1 MRITAAAIALTVFLL
16 TFSPSASAQSLVV
29 EVTASESGNP
39 LAGVFVSLLDLEGR
53 VVRSG
58 LSNEAGRFVFPL
70 SRKDTFRVQA
80 ELIGR
85 ETRVSGTVAPGEQ
98 DYMTVSLALSVHA
111 IALDAIR
118 VDSDER
124 CRLRPDEASE
134 IIRLWE
140 EVRKALAVQ
149 AWSQR
154 EGLYRLDVSTYE
166 RDLDDTAG
174 RVEHENRRGTSR
186 VTRVP
191 FASLSAQELAN
202 GGFVRPLSDGAYEYY
217 GPDAALLLSDD
228 FLDTHCFRTTRS
240 LDHHGAVGLAFEPVR
255 AGEFSD
261 IRGTL
266 WVDEVTAALRLVEF
280 RYTQLP
286 YAEGEGMAGGRVEF
300 ERLPDGAWMIQK
312 WWIRAPILVRH
323 HNLARAGDTG
333 IRVAGIRE
341 TGGEVVGV
349 SSLERRRIT
358 RVRRGSLRGVVWDSS
373 ASKPLAGATV
383 YLVGTPHRVDTDS
396 AGRFMLNG
404 VPDGLY
410 TVGFTHVRLDTLG
423 IDPPGMEA
431 EVAAGATVAVELA
444 IPPMEALLLAAC
456 RNDEREDHGAALSGT
471 VTDGVRGGP
480 VPGAR
485 VRMEWQEVTHAPVP
499 RAVNRWLEV
508 GTDSNGRYTACGVPI
523 DQSIRIRAILL
534 KSEGPVVETRFLEA
548 AHQPLDLM
556 IALPAVAAVGTD
568 DAGISARRFAQGV
581 QGTIVDRESGDP
593 ITAEVSVRDAS
604 GKVVATGVTNERG
617 FFRLPTATSGRYFL
631 SAEALGY
638 GRIENAVVEVT
649 EGRLSEFEIG
659 IAREALELEP
669 VVVAAESRAFRLEVE
684 GFYRRMDSGF
694 GRFMTPKIFEDR
706 RPRRVTDLLYGV
718 PGAYVADP
726 NTGMGGRAVY
736 FRSGIRA
743 SSFSGATLRPDDVCW
758 PMIYVDRQLVSNGGQ
773 VATGAEPAA
782 LDEVVHPSDVWAMEV
797 YRSPAEV
804 PPEFNGAHAGCG
816 VIVLWTRR
824 SGG

>member
-1 MRITAAAIALTVFLL
+1 MRVVAAAIALKVFLL
-16 TFSPSASAQSLVV
+16 TFSPSAFGQSAVV
-29 EVTASESGNP
+29 QVTASESGNP
-39 LAGVFVSLLDLEGR
+39 LPGVFVSLLDLEGR

-70 SRKDTFRVQA
+70 ARKDTFRVKA
-80 ELIGR
+80 ELMGR
-85 ETRVSGTVAPGEQ
+85 ETRVSGTVAPGDR
-98 DYMTVSLALSVHA
+98 DYITVSLALPVHA

-118 VDSDER
+118 VDSDAR
-124 CRLRPDEASE
+124 CRLRPDDASE

-140 EVRKALAVQ
+140 EVRKALTVQ
-149 AWSQR
+149 AWSER

-166 RDLDDTAG
+166 RDLDDAG
-174 RVEHENRRGTSR
+174 RVEREDRRGTSR

-191 FASLSAQELAN
+191 FASLPAQELTR
-202 GGFVRPLSDGAYEYY
+202 GGFVRPLSEGGYEYH

-228 FLDTHCFRTTRS
+228 FLDTHCFRATRS
-240 LDHHGAVGLAFEPVR
+240 LDHQGAVGLAFEPVR

-266 WVDEVTAALRLVEF
+266 WVDEVTAALRLIEF
-280 RYTQLP
+280 RYTQVP
-286 YAEGEGMAGGRVEF
+286 HAEGEGIAGGRVEF

-358 RVRRGSLRGVVWDSS
+358 QVRRGSLRGVVWDSS
-373 ASKPLAGATV
+373 ASEPLVGATV
-383 YLVGTPHRVDTDS
+383 YLVGTQHRVETDS
-396 AGRFMLNG
+396 AGRFMLNS

-410 TVGFTHVRLDTLG
+410 TVGFTHARLDTLG
-423 IDPPGMEA
+423 FDPPGMEA
-431 EVAAGATVAVELA
+431 EVTSGATVAVELA
-444 IPPMEALLLAAC
+444 IPPMETLLLAAC
-456 RNDEREDHGAALSGT
+456 RNDEQENGGAVLSGT
-471 VTDGVRGGP
+471 VTDEVRGGP

-485 VRMEWQEVTHAPVP
+485 VRMEWQEFTRVAPVLQ
-499 RAVNRWLEV
+499 AVNRWLEV

-523 DQSIRIRAILL
+523 DVSIRIRAILL
-534 KSEGPVVETRFLEA
+534 KSRGPEVEARFSEA
-548 AHQPLDLM
+548 AHQPLDLV
-556 IALPAVAAVGTD
+556 IALPAVAAVGRD
-568 DAGISARRFAQGV
+568 DLGVSASRFAQGV
-581 QGTIVDRESGDP
+581 QGTVVDRQSGDP

-617 FFRLPTATSGRYFL
+617 FFRLPTATPGRYFL
-631 SAEALGY
+631 FAEALGY

-659 IAREALELEP
+659 IAREALKLEP
-669 VVVAAESRAFRLEVE
+669 VVVVAESRSFRLELE
-684 GFYRRMDSGF
+684 GFYRRMDFGF
-694 GRFMTPKIFEDR
+694 GKFMTPEIFEDR
-706 RPRRVTDLLYGV
+706 RPRRVSDLLYGV

-743 SSFSGATLRPDDVCW
+743 SSFSGGTLRPSDVCW

-782 LDEVVHPSDVWAMEV
+782 LDETVHPSDVWAMEV
-797 YRSPAEV
+797 YRSAAEV
-804 PPEFNGAHAGCG
+804 PPEFNGANAGCG

-824 SGG
+824 SGD